1 LTQTK
6 DNVLINNKNKVC
18 NIIKRENQN
27 VRSLLADRMA
37 NRMNKT
43 ERIYKTLINDI
54 IKGRLYQGQRL
65 IENEL
70 IDLYKI
76 SKTPLREALK
86 KLEKIGLVKYNT
98 NCGYL
103 VKRILRKDAEE
114 IYDLREILDCL
125 SVRKIIENIAEGKIK
140 KIKDI
145 IKDMEA
151 CVKNNEIEKYS
162 KLDKYLHKT
171 LHKLSNNERLFEI
184 AEDLNCQISM
194 LLKTSTTLPER
205 GINKSFQE
213 HVEIFNAIL
222 NKDSK
227 KAEEL
232 VRKHIRNTKI
242 AVLNY
247 FDNLNFY
254 YKDI

>member
-1 LTQTK
+1 
-6 DNVLINNKNKVC
+6 
-18 NIIKRENQN
+18 
-27 VRSLLADRMA
+27 
-37 NRMNKT
+37 MNKT

-65 IENEL
+65 IEKEL
-70 IDLYKI
+70 IDQYKI
-76 SKTPLREALK
+76 SKTPLREALR
-86 KLEKIGLVKYNT
+86 KLEKVGLVEYNV
-98 NCGYL
+98 NRGYL

-114 IYDLREILDCL
+114 IYELREFIDCL
-125 SVRKIIENIAEGKIK
+125 SVRKIIENITEGKIK

-145 IKDMEA
+145 IKDMES
-151 CVKNNEIEKYS
+151 CIKNNEIEKYTE
-162 KLDKYLHKT
+162 LDKYLHKT
-171 LHKLSNNERLFEI
+171 LNKLSNNERLLEI
-184 AEDLNCQISM
+184 AENLNCQVSM
-194 LLKTSTTLPER
+194 LLKTSTALPRR
-205 GINKSFQE
+205 GINKSFKE

-232 VRKHIRNTKI
+232 VRKHIRNTRI